1 MIKQSSQGFYK
12 LGITGL
18 GRFELGATFTAK
30 GPTNLGPTWD
40 HCKVSHIEGLTA
52 SFSLLFS
59 FLQIHRLVFMQLTC
73 ARSMARPKSLSGCFM
88 KYWSSGPSNAM

>member
-30 GPTNLGPTWD
+30 GSLGPTWD
-40 HCKVSHIEGLTA
+40 HCKVSHIEDPTA
-52 SFSLLFS
+52 SSSPLFS